1 MDRWPLVSDT
11 WTWLPGMDRRIGAG
25 AARVPRRP
33 TCWGFYAPTP
43 QTSPPH
49 PGGERGVGQLGFQR
63 QTRGG
68 HRPPAKMAER
78 SGIVGNVVRR
88 CGPAEHPGALG
99 RQLVWG
105 RPPWVNPCPSSQSCI
120 LLSRPPRS
128 EGPERGGAVYAGTPT
143 PGAPSSE
150 PLLGWLP
157 RGAPLSFPVCSPLPV
172 DGASCGPTGVR
183 PVAESCSLSKWNR
196 CQSEETRCFPCASVC
211 RERRRR

>member
-105 RPPWVNPCPSSQSCI
+105 RPPWVNPCPSSQS
-120 LLSRPPRS
+120 SSSFRVHQGAKGRNA
-128 EGPERGGAVYAGTPT
+128 EGLYTQAL
-143 PGAPSSE
+143 
-150 PLLGWLP
+150 PLLGRP
-157 RGAPLSFPVCSPLPV
+157 PV
-172 DGASCGPTGVR
+172 
-183 PVAESCSLSKWNR
+183 N
-196 CQSEETRCFPCASVC
+196 PC
-211 RERRRR
+211 